1 MIKIHDSFFKKS
13 FERPEIARE
22 FLRNYLPKDVKKVF
36 DIKTMKICK
45 DSFIESDLHARQVDI
60 LFENE
65 KNQYIIL
72 LLEHQSSND
81 DFMPY
86 RLLKYNVSIWDR
98 FLKNSSS
105 KSSPSEN
112 SSQNKKKLPL
122 IFNTV
127 FYNGPKA
134 FNSPRTMF
142 DLMENRDLAKKYLF
156 KYELI
161 NAKSISVMDMQLQRK
176 AGLMQYLMK
185 NIYAKDLY
193 LVWQKAKRFFNL
205 NSFNLDYLTSALCYT
220 VNKIKRKDRDK
231 LFKLI
236 EKSTSKEKGEKIMR
250 SIAEAWKEEG
260 FEEGIEKGKL
270 AGIQEGIEKGIEKE
284 KFIIAKNMLI
294 KGYLSKEIA
303 DMTGLTI
310 QEVENLRKN

>member
-1 MIKIHDSFFKKS
+1 MLKIHDSFWRLS
-13 FERPEIARE
+13 LERPEIARE
-22 FLRNYLPKDVKKVF
+22 FLRNYLPKDVKKTF

-45 DSFIESDLHARQVDI
+45 DSFIENDLHARQVDI

-105 KSSPSEN
+105 KN
-112 SSQNKKKLPL
+112 TSQNKKKLPL
-122 IFNTV
+122 IFNMI
-127 FYNGPKA
+127 FYNGPNA
-134 FNSPRTMF
+134 FNSPRTML

-156 KYELI
+156 KYELV
-161 NAKSISVMDMQLQRK
+161 NTKSISVMNMQLQRK
-176 AGLMQYLMK
+176 ADLMQYLMK

-205 NSFNLDYLTSALCYT
+205 NSFNLDYLTSAVCYT
-220 VNKIKRKDRDK
+220 VNKIKRKD
-231 LFKLI
+231 
-236 EKSTSKEKGEKIMR
+236 
-250 SIAEAWKEEG
+250 
-260 FEEGIEKGKL
+260 
-270 AGIQEGIEKGIEKE
+270 
-284 KFIIAKNMLI
+284 
-294 KGYLSKEIA
+294 
-303 DMTGLTI
+303 
-310 QEVENLRKN
+310 

>member
-1 MIKIHDSFFKKS
+1 
-13 FERPEIARE
+13 
-22 FLRNYLPKDVKKVF
+22 
-36 DIKTMKICK
+36 
-45 DSFIESDLHARQVDI
+45 
-60 LFENE
+60 
-65 KNQYIIL
+65 
-72 LLEHQSSND
+72 
-81 DFMPY
+81 
-86 RLLKYNVSIWDR
+86 
-98 FLKNSSS
+98 
-105 KSSPSEN
+105 
-112 SSQNKKKLPL
+112 
-122 IFNTV
+122 
-127 FYNGPKA
+127 
-134 FNSPRTMF
+134 MF

-205 NSFNLDYLTSALCYT
+205 NSFNLDYLTSAVCYT

-260 FEEGIEKGKL
+260 FEEGIEKG
-270 AGIQEGIEKGIEKE
+270 IEKE
-284 KFIIAKNMLI
+284 KLIIAKNMLSENDSNEKVARI
-294 KGYLSKEIA
+294 
-303 DMTGLTI
+303 TGLTI
-310 QEVENLRKN
+310 EEVENLRKN

>member
-1 MIKIHDSFFKKS
+1 MLKIHDSFWRLS
-13 FERPEIARE
+13 LERPEIARE
-22 FLRNYLPKDVKKVF
+22 FLRNYLPKDVKKTF

-105 KSSPSEN
+105 KN
-112 SSQNKKKLPL
+112 TSQNKKKLPL
-122 IFNTV
+122 IFNMI
-127 FYNGPKA
+127 FYNAPNA
-134 FNSPRTMF
+134 FNSPRTML
-142 DLMENRDLAKKYLF
+142 DLMEDRDLAKKYLF
-156 KYELI
+156 KYELV
-161 NAKSISVMDMQLQRK
+161 NTKSISVMDMQLQRK
-176 AGLMQYLMK
+176 ASLMQYLMK

-205 NSFNLDYLTSALCYT
+205 NSFNLDYLTSAVCYT

-260 FEEGIEKGKL
+260 FEEGIEKGVEKGK
-270 AGIQEGIEKGIEKE
+270 AVGIQEEKL
-284 KFIIAKNMLI
+284 IIAKSMLLEGDSNERVAKI
-294 KGYLSKEIA
+294 
-303 DMTGLTI
+303 TGLTI
-310 QEVENLRKN
+310 EEIENLRKNL

>member
-1 MIKIHDSFFKKS
+1 MLKIHDSFWQLSLEK
-13 FERPEIARE
+13 PEIARE
-22 FLRNYLPKDVKKVF
+22 FLRNYLPKDVKKTF

-45 DSFIESDLHARQVDI
+45 DSFIENDLHARQVDV

-105 KSSPSEN
+105 EN
-112 SSQNKKKLPL
+112 TFPKEKKLPL
-122 IFNTV
+122 IFNAV
-127 FYNGPKA
+127 FYNAPNT

-142 DLMENRDLAKKYLF
+142 DLIEDRDLAKKYLF

-161 NAKSISVMDMQLQRK
+161 NAKSISVMDMKLQRK

-185 NIYAKDLY
+185 NIYAKDLC

-205 NSFNLDYLTSALCYT
+205 NSFNLDYLISAPCYT
-220 VNKIKRKDRDK
+220 IDKIKIKDRNK

-236 EKSTSKEKGEKIMR
+236 EKSTSKEKEK
-250 SIAEAWKEEG
+250 
-260 FEEGIEKGKL
+260 L
-270 AGIQEGIEKGIEKE
+270 
-284 KFIIAKNMLI
+284 IIAKNMLLEGDSSQRVAKI
-294 KGYLSKEIA
+294 
-303 DMTGLTI
+303 TGLTT
-310 QEVENLRKN
+310 QEIENLKKIKE

>member
-45 DSFIESDLHARQVDI
+45 DSFIEKDLHARQVDI

-122 IFNTV
+122 IFNAV
-127 FYNGPKA
+127 FFNGPKA

-161 NAKSISVMDMQLQRK
+161 NAKSISVMDMQLQQK

-193 LVWQKAKRFFNL
+193 LVWQKTKRFFNL
-205 NSFNLDYLTSALCYT
+205 NSFNLDYLTSAVCYT
-220 VNKIKRKDRDK
+220 IDKIKIKDRDK